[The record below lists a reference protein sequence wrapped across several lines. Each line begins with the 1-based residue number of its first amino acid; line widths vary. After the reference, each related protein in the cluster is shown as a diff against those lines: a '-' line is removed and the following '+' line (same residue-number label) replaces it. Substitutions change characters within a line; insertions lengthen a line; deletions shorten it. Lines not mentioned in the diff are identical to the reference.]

1 MHYGAICNSG
11 TLCAADTTAD
21 RTMADYFGFNIG
33 KNGGLR
39 IVYNDT
45 TNEFD
50 GAGLYFT
57 RQVAGSTITGGSV
70 SDTVQANP
78 ASDRLDDAQYP
89 HYSPAG
95 PGQQQPQLD
104 LTNLRVSNLDA
115 NTLRFRMTVKDAS
128 QLLPPPARRARS
140 G

>member
-1 MHYGAICNSG
+1 
-11 TLCAADTTAD
+11 
-21 RTMADYFGFNIG
+21 MADYFGFDIAQ
-33 KNGGLR
+33 NGGLQ

-50 GAGLYFT
+50 GAGLFST

-70 SDTVQANP
+70 SDEAQANP

-95 PGQQQPQLD
+95 PGQ
-104 LTNLRVSNLDA
+104 S
-115 NTLRFRMTVKDAS
+115 S
-128 QLLPPPARRARS
+128 RS
-140 G
+140 ST